1 MSMFICPCRE
11 KNGGFFDLL
20 ALSFLNF
27 HFWSKPKIPEH
38 DIPSA
43 TIFALLASK
52 WKLRN
57 NCWEMTKNAPFSI
70 FYSLKNK
77 RKRKRKRNSSPRIFA
92 LLASKWK
99 LINNCWEMT
108 NNSPFSFIHKKE
120 LKKN

>member
-1 MSMFICPCRE
+1 MFICRCRE

-52 WKLRN
+52 WKL
-57 NCWEMTKNAPFSI
+57 
-70 FYSLKNK
+70 
-77 RKRKRKRNSSPRIFA
+77 
-92 LLASKWK
+92 
-99 LINNCWEMT
+99 INNCWEMT
-108 NNSPFSFIHKKE
+108 NNSTFSFIHKKE